1 MFSLR
6 SLSFSGLGDP
16 FAGLSSYFACAVLV
30 FVFVLRKLKKS
41 QMQVLDSLFWLLFS
55 VSFVILG
62 VFPQVAMWLSSLFGF
77 MSASNFVFLYVIA
90 VLVVRDFCNSLRLS
104 RQEERLNSLVQAV
117 ALSREKEKEAMRFAL
132 AYKSS
137 RCECPY
143 LYYFQQL

>member
-1 MFSLR
+1 MPVSLR
-6 SLSFSGLGDP
+6 ILL
-16 FAGLSSYFACAVLV
+16 LVCAVLV

-77 MSASNFVFLYVIA
+77 MSASNFVFLYVI
-90 VLVVRDFCNSLRLS
+90 VVRDFCNSLRLS

-117 ALSREKEKEAMRFAL
+117 ALSREKEK
-132 AYKSS
+132 
-137 RCECPY
+137 
-143 LYYFQQL
+143 

>member
-1 MFSLR
+1 MPVSLR
-6 SLSFSGLGDP
+6 ILL
-16 FAGLSSYFACAVLV
+16 LVCAVLV

-90 VLVVRDFCNSLRLS
+90 VLVVRDLCNFLRLS

-117 ALSREKEKEAMRFAL
+117 ALSREKEK
-132 AYKSS
+132 
-137 RCECPY
+137 
-143 LYYFQQL
+143 

>member
-16 FAGLSSYFACAVLV
+16 FAGLSSYFASR
-30 FVFVLRKLKKS
+30 LRCFGIRVRIAQIKKIPNAS
-41 QMQVLDSLFWLLFS
+41 FGFS

-117 ALSREKEKEAMRFAL
+117 ALSREKEK
-132 AYKSS
+132 
-137 RCECPY
+137 
-143 LYYFQQL
+143 

>member
-1 MFSLR
+1 MIHLPASLR
-6 SLSFSGLGDP
+6 ILL
-16 FAGLSSYFACAVLV
+16 LVCAVLV

-117 ALSREKEKEAMRFAL
+117 ALSREKEK
-132 AYKSS
+132 
-137 RCECPY
+137 
-143 LYYFQQL
+143 

>member
-16 FAGLSSYFACAVLV
+16 FAGLSSYFASCLRCFGIRVRIAQIKKIPNASFGFSVL
-30 FVFVLRKLKKS
+30 
-41 QMQVLDSLFWLLFS
+41 LLFS

-117 ALSREKEKEAMRFAL
+117 ALSREKEK
-132 AYKSS
+132 
-137 RCECPY
+137 
-143 LYYFQQL
+143 

>member
-16 FAGLSSYFACAVLV
+16 LPVSLRILLLACAVLV

-117 ALSREKEKEAMRFAL
+117 ALSREKEK
-132 AYKSS
+132 
-137 RCECPY
+137 
-143 LYYFQQL
+143 

>member
-16 FAGLSSYFACAVLV
+16 FAGLSSYFASC
-30 FVFVLRKLKKS
+30 LRCFGIRVRIAQIKKIP
-41 QMQVLDSLFWLLFS
+41 
-55 VSFVILG
+55 SFVILG

-117 ALSREKEKEAMRFAL
+117 ALSREKEK
-132 AYKSS
+132 
-137 RCECPY
+137 
-143 LYYFQQL
+143 

>member
-1 MFSLR
+1 MINLPISLR
-6 SLSFSGLGDP
+6 ILL
-16 FAGLSSYFACAVLV
+16 LVCAVLV

-90 VLVVRDFCNSLRLS
+90 VLVVRDFCSSLRLS

-117 ALSREKEKEAMRFAL
+117 ALSGKKEK
-132 AYKSS
+132 
-137 RCECPY
+137 
-143 LYYFQQL
+143 